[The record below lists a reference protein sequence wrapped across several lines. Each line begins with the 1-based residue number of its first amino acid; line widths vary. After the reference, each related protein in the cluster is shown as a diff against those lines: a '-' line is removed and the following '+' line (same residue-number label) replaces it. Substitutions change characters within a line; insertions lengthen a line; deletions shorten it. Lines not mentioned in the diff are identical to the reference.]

1 MIAVTVIHERP
12 STEYDVLAQFYV
24 EAKLRREAENAI
36 VHDRTFE
43 DIWDCE
49 ISAVRRFG
57 EWLKFPK

>member
-57 EWLKFPK
+57 E